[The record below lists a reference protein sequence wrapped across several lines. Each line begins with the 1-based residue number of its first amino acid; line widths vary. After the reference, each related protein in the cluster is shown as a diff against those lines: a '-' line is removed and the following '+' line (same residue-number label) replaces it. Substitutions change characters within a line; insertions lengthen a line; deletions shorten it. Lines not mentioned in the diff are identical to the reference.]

1 LTVPPGFRAGVGRV
15 ADMVREAFPFFRDRL
30 SPDEHTLAIFLRGN
44 RELYDALVTVIKVR
58 VEGRAKAPVPSN
70 PIDCLA
76 SMSRDRELRWLLSRL
91 EAIVHSPADNLAQ
104 DGEQPA

>member
-1 LTVPPGFRAGVGRV
+1 MTVPPGVRQHVGRV
-15 ADMVREAFPFFRDRL
+15 ADMVREAFPFLRNRL

-44 RELYDALVTVIKVR
+44 RELYTALVNVIKSR
-58 VEGRAKAPVPSN
+58 MEGRAKASVPSN

-91 EAIVHSPADNLAQ
+91 EAIMFSQADNLTQ
-104 DGEQPA
+104 DGEPPA